1 MMSKHDRI
9 FIAGH
14 RGMVGSAIVRK
25 LRERGYTN
33 LITRTRTELN
43 LVQQADVRNFF
54 ESEGIDQVYLA
65 AAKVGGILANSNSP
79 AEFIYQNVLIQA
91 NVIHEAYR
99 AGVKR
104 LLFLGSSCIYPRH
117 APQPIREESLLSG
130 PLEPTNRAY
139 AVAKIAGI
147 EMCASYNR
155 QFDMRFLAAMP
166 TNLYGTGDHY
176 NLQDSHVIPALILKM
191 HEAKLSGANNVTVWG
206 TGAPRREFLCSEDAA
221 DACIFLIN
229 LPDPQLDRLVAADH
243 SFPVVNVGSGEDLT
257 IRELAE
263 LIADVVGFAGK
274 RVFDDS
280 KPDGTP
286 RKLLDITR
294 LTAFGWK
301 SFTPLRE
308 GLRITYQDFLD
319 RQKPAP
325 PAGSTVP
332 SGAGLHRAGK

>member
-1 MMSKHDRI
+1 MNRDAKI
-9 FIAGH
+9 YVAGH
-14 RGMVGSAIVRK
+14 RGLVGSALVRR
-25 LRERGYTN
+25 LRVLDHGN
-33 LITRTRTELN
+33 LLLRNHQEFDLTDQIQVREFFA
-43 LVQQADVRNFF
+43 QQRPEYVF
-54 ESEGIDQVYLA
+54 LA
-65 AAKVGGILANSNSP
+65 AAKVGGILANSTSP
-79 AEFIYQNVLIQA
+79 AEFIHQNVLIQT

-99 AGVKR
+99 TGVKR

-147 EMCASYNR
+147 EMCSAYNR
-155 QFDMRFLAAMP
+155 QYGTRFLAVMP

-176 NLQDSHVIPALILKM
+176 DLQDSHVIPALILKM
-191 HEAKLSGANNVTVWG
+191 HKAKLRGADCVTVWG

-263 LIADVVGFAGK
+263 HIADVVGFAGK
-274 RVFDDS
+274 LVFDDS

-294 LTAFGWK
+294 LKTLGWK

-308 GLRITYQDFLD
+308 GLRTTYQDFLE
-319 RQKPAP
+319 REKLAP
-325 PAGSTVP
+325 PTGTTVP
-332 SGAGLHRAGK
+332 SGAGLHRVGK